1 VLVLKLKAETSGC
14 AYHEVTLDKVE
25 LVRKA
30 LLCSVVGGSLDL
42 VVVVVETSDVCARE
56 LDNLSGRATNT
67 TTNIKDL
74 HVVLEVHDVGEV
86 VLVAGNGL
94 FERLA
99 VGETAEVER
108 LAPAV
113 LVKVGGQV
121 VVVTGQGSVFSS
133 SGLFRGSVRG
143 QLEESSDVEN
153 APL

>member
-94 FERLA
+94 FEGLA
-99 VGETAEVER
+99 ETAEVER
-108 LAPAV
+108 LTPAV

>member
-1 VLVLKLKAETSGC
+1 LNFIAEILRR

-25 LVRKA
+25 LVRKT

-108 LAPAV
+108 LTPAV